1 MVDVNSFTCS
11 LIAFPTP
18 LPPKKILTNTNI
30 NNLCGSARF
39 PPAMY
44 FYLTLVT
51 IGKHFYRHQCRF
63 SEHLACSLP
72 DRESG
77 AGDGSLGPPC
87 HPVTLPPP
95 CNMSIVQ
102 TPLLWNTYPATSS
115 AIYIQP
121 PLILIGAIHLRF
133 TFLWLYSI
141 AASPLV
147 DE

>member
-18 LPPKKILTNTNI
+18 LPPKKILTNRCNYPLHQQSLWVCQVPT
-30 NNLCGSARF
+30 CR
-39 PPAMY
+39 Y

-95 CNMSIVQ
+95 CNMSIIQ
-102 TPLLWNTYPATSS
+102 TPCYETLTRP
-115 AIYIQP
+115 P
-121 PLILIGAIHLRF
+121 PLQYI
-133 TFLWLYSI
+133 SN
-141 AASPLV
+141 PP
-147 DE
+147 

>member
-1 MVDVNSFTCS
+1 MLFQHHFLQRRYSQTDV
-11 LIAFPTP
+11 I
-18 LPPKKILTNTNI
+18 ILFI
-30 NNLCGSARF
+30 NNLCGSSRF

-102 TPLLWNTYPATSS
+102 PPCYETLTLP
-115 AIYIQP
+115 P
-121 PLILIGAIHLRF
+121 PLQYISNPLDSDRF
-133 TFLWLYSI
+133 NTLTLYV
-141 AASPLV
+141 PLALQHCRLTTCG
-147 DE
+147 